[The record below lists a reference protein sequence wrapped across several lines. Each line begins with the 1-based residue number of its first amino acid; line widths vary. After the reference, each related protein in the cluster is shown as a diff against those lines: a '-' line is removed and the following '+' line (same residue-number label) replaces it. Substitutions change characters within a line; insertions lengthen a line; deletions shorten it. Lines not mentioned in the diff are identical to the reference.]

1 MSFPKIRDITLRILG
16 ACGIEAPP
24 VPMKPLLDRF
34 KARVVES
41 GHIPESALMRS
52 DGRWVIR
59 INRELRDERRAFRI
73 AHELAH
79 IYWSHPNNNQGD
91 PDLGGKLERYC
102 SKFASLLIC
111 PHQWF
116 AMDAPAVDHDLARL
130 KNLYSNVSHE
140 ALAIRISYITPLV
153 VTIYDNGQL
162 YRRFSSPG
170 LGHPPDGQPVENDV
184 REKVDIYGKFR
195 QSSGSIKWGGIK
207 RGVRVRGYPVF
218 SGKFRRII
226 LLTEPSSGGGGAH
239 DDPDYEEDMPYP
251 FPEY

>member
-24 VPMKPLLDRF
+24 VPMRPILARF
-34 KARVVES
+34 RASVVDSE
-41 GHIPESALMRS
+41 HIAESALIRS
-52 DGRWVIR
+52 DGSWVIR
-59 INRELRDERRAFRI
+59 VNRQLREERRAFRI

-79 IYWSHPNNNQGD
+79 IYWSHPDNHQGD
-91 PDLGGKLERYC
+91 PALGDRLERYC
-102 SKFASLLIC
+102 SKFASLLLC

-116 AMDAPAVDHDLARL
+116 VMDAPAVDHDLARL

-140 ALAIRISYITPLV
+140 ALSIRLSYITPVV

-170 LGHPPDGQPVENDV
+170 LGHPPDGQPVENGV
-184 REKVDIYGKFR
+184 REQVDIYGKFR

-226 LLTEPSSGGGGAH
+226 LLTTPAGGGGAH

-251 FPEY
+251 FPDY